1 MTHIWIFWSS
11 KPLSALRFILFPH
24 ISSNLW
30 IKCCFIPLWWASGH
44 CHPWFSSRP
53 APKSVLHQP
62 PSSSPASRGFVATWL
77 WRPLHSSPTLE
88 DLYVVEVPFHGNRD
102 SVWFPRERNLKKKKK
117 KRLGWCFLFSFW
129 SDSFWYTQ
137 QVSGDFPLLFP
148 LEDME
153 STCLFF
159 CKRAYF
165 LGSCRAS
172 VEELDFQKQPE
183 GVGEYAWWVLWCSEF
198 QDAFWCQPWN
208 VCQVS
213 YISKQGF
220 QWTSK
225 LLWVATLQQ

>member
-117 KRLGWCFLFSFW
+117 RGWADAFCFLSDLIPSDTRSKFLVTSHCCFHWKTWKAPVCFSARGLIF
-129 SDSFWYTQ
+129 
-137 QVSGDFPLLFP
+137 
-148 LEDME
+148 
-153 STCLFF
+153 
-159 CKRAYF
+159 
-165 LGSCRAS
+165 
-172 VEELDFQKQPE
+172 
-183 GVGEYAWWVLWCSEF
+183 
-198 QDAFWCQPWN
+198 
-208 VCQVS
+208 
-213 YISKQGF
+213 
-220 QWTSK
+220 
-225 LLWVATLQQ
+225 